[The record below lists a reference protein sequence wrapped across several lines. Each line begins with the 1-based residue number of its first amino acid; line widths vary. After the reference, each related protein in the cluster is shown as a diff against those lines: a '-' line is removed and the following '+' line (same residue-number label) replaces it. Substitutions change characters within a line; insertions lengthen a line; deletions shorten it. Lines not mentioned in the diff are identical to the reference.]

1 MKKREL
7 VKIIREELGAVIT
20 TKPLNQ
26 LKEGVSKEVKVF
38 MKKLNE
44 QLKYLREDIKQSS
57 TNDNWRG
64 RLYEIISILKTE
76 TR

>member
-57 TNDNWRG
+57 TNDN
-64 RLYEIISILKTE
+64 
-76 TR
+76 